1 MIIDI
6 VMPKMGESITEG
18 TILEWRKKV
27 GEFVEKDE
35 LFLEIGTDKVDSE
48 IPCVESGTL
57 VEILAEVNEVVD
69 VGKTIA
75 KIETKTTVEGKNNTL
90 DSSSK
95 EKELE
100 KVLQEKI
107 QTPAEQIVP
116 SNKNSAKVDLS
127 ENTANFLTRAV
138 MKAARE
144 KNISTNELSQIKG
157 TGRKGRVTKKD
168 ILNYSKLN
176 TDAVLDLDKNTMENT
191 SFAVATHTEEMDNMR
206 KIIADHMKK
215 SLDTAAHVHVVNEI
229 NMTQISNYIKNNDAS
244 FIETEGFNLTY
255 TPFILDAVIKAL
267 KEFPEMNASINNTAV
282 TYHKNINLG
291 IAVALDSGL
300 IVPVMYNC
308 EEKNFL
314 GLCRSLNDIASRSRS
329 KKINPDELSGST
341 FSISNFGV
349 FDVTIGTPII
359 NQPNVGILGVGAV
372 KKRAVVV
379 EHSSGDSIGIQS
391 MMNLSLGF
399 DHRLIDGSGGARFI
413 NAIKKYIESS
423 NLENLY

>member
-100 KVLQEKI
+100 KVPQEKI

-144 KNISTNELSQIKG
+144 KNISTNELGQIKG